1 MSCSSVPKSLL
12 FALFGGAAI
21 WLGGSW
27 ARPAAA
33 TELDPTPTKVEAP
46 DTLAAPD
53 EAAATSSV
61 LATPIEEDGEAASHW
76 DTGPTRDE
84 TPCDGGDGN
93 QNEHLRITGAYD
105 SDFEHGYGE
114 AYTYDEQDGYG
125 DESMDGQTGTEG
137 AEEAAAV
144 EDDQQEQK
152 ADSDA
157 DQDGYAEEFTYD
169 EQDGYGEE
177 SMDSQTGV
185 EQAGEVIIVEDLPE
199 EQQADT
205 YSDNDGY
212 EHYGYGEEPMD
223 GQTGAE
229 QADEVIIVED
239 VPAERPADAPVY
251 DKEDCYEDTDYTWD
265 EEEAATAEEESAVGE
280 DDFSYEFDDYKTHYG
295 YETDEL
301 NAMEEEPA
309 ADVAEEPAADVA
321 EEPTADAAEE
331 PAADM
336 AEEPA
341 ADMAEEPA
349 ADMAEE
355 PAADMAEE
363 PAADVAEEPAA
374 DMAEEPAA
382 DAAEEPAADMAEEP
396 AADAAEEPAADAAE
410 EPATDAAEE
419 PAADAAEEPAA
430 DAAEE
435 PAADAAEE
443 PAADVA
449 EEPAADV
456 AEEPAADAAE
466 EPAADMAEEPAA
478 DAAEEP
484 AADAAEEPAA
494 DAAEEPAAD
503 VTEEASADQE
513 EEWEPYTYENAY
525 DYADPTEHYGCDY
538 DDGEIGGSSS
548 EASGPAEAPRAAVD
562 LFSRQPSELLEE
574 SDWALMRTLESLYRE
589 PSAARRARLNDYI
602 ESLGFEAIDFAYRFE
617 NSSDSDVLALAD
629 DLASVATLLA
639 CYRLVERDEACID
652 DAVGLL
658 QRSLSSVTLD
668 WIEAVGQGAASPA
681 AESRADGSV
690 HPVVGAMVAVTNRS
704 IVAAKALAAGVAAEL
719 AEMPWTALTG
729 RLDEVRSAAKP
740 VSEGQSVAL

>member
-309 ADVAEEPAADVA
+309 ADVAEEPAAD
-321 EEPTADAAEE
+321 
-331 PAADM
+331 M

-341 ADMAEEPA
+341 ADMAE
-349 ADMAEE
+349 D

-374 DMAEEPAA
+374 DM
-382 DAAEEPAADMAEEP
+382 
-396 AADAAEEPAADAAE
+396 
-410 EPATDAAEE
+410 
-419 PAADAAEEPAA
+419 
-430 DAAEE
+430 
-435 PAADAAEE
+435 
-443 PAADVA
+443 
-449 EEPAADV
+449 

>member
-321 EEPTADAAEE
+321 EEP
-331 PAADM
+331 
-336 AEEPA
+336 
-341 ADMAEEPA
+341 
-349 ADMAEE
+349 
-355 PAADMAEE
+355 
-363 PAADVAEEPAA
+363 
-374 DMAEEPAA
+374 
-382 DAAEEPAADMAEEP
+382 
-396 AADAAEEPAADAAE
+396 
-410 EPATDAAEE
+410 
-419 PAADAAEEPAA
+419 
-430 DAAEE
+430 
-435 PAADAAEE
+435 
-443 PAADVA
+443 
-449 EEPAADV
+449 
-456 AEEPAADAAE
+456 AADAAE

>member
-27 ARPAAA
+27 ARPATA
-33 TELDPTPTKVEAP
+33 TELDQTPTKVEAP
-46 DTLAAPD
+46 DTLAAP
-53 EAAATSSV
+53 EETAATSSV

-76 DTGPTRDE
+76 DIGPTRDE
-84 TPCDGGDGN
+84 TPRDEGDGN

-105 SDFEHGYGE
+105 SDFEYGYTE
-114 AYTYDEQDGYG
+114 EYTYNEQDGYG
-125 DESMDGQTGTEG
+125 DESMDGQASTENT
-137 AEEAAAV
+137 EEAAAV
-144 EDDQQEQK
+144 ENDQQEQE

-157 DQDGYAEEFTYD
+157 DQDGYAEEYTYD
-169 EQDGYGEE
+169 EQDGDGDE
-177 SMDSQTGV
+177 SMDGQTGT
-185 EQAGEVIIVEDLPE
+185 EQASEVIIVEDLPE

-212 EHYGYGEEPMD
+212 EHYGYGEEPID

-229 QADEVIIVED
+229 QAGEVIIVED
-239 VPAERPADAPVY
+239 LPAEPPADAPVY
-251 DKEDCYEDTDYTWD
+251 DEEDCYEDTDYTWD
-265 EEEAATAEEESAVGE
+265 EEAAATPEEEPAVGE
-280 DDFSYEFDDYKTHYG
+280 NDFSYEFDDYEMHYG
-295 YETDEL
+295 YEADEL
-301 NAMEEEPA
+301 NAMEDEA
-309 ADVAEEPAADVA
+309 AANVAEEPAADAVEAPAANVA
-321 EEPTADAAEE
+321 EEAA
-331 PAADM
+331 AN
-336 AEEPA
+336 
-341 ADMAEEPA
+341 
-349 ADMAEE
+349 
-355 PAADMAEE
+355 
-363 PAADVAEEPAA
+363 VAEEPA
-374 DMAEEPAA
+374 
-382 DAAEEPAADMAEEP
+382 
-396 AADAAEEPAADAAE
+396 
-410 EPATDAAEE
+410 T
-419 PAADAAEEPAA
+419 
-430 DAAEE
+430 
-435 PAADAAEE
+435 
-443 PAADVA
+443 DVA

-456 AEEPAADAAE
+456 AEEPAADAVEA
-466 EPAADMAEEPAA
+466 PAADVTEAPSA
-478 DAAEEP
+478 DV
-484 AADAAEEPAA
+484 
-494 DAAEEPAAD
+494 AEEPAAD
-503 VTEEASADQE
+503 VAEAPAADVTEAPSADVAETPAADVAAEPAADAVEEPAAAAEAEGPSADQE

-525 DYADPTEHYGCDY
+525 DYADPTEHYGCGY
-538 DDGEIGGSSS
+538 DDGEIEGSSS
-548 EASGPAEAPRAAVD
+548 EASGPAEAPRAAAD